1 MEQTKYEEEVQ
12 YRGYNKY
19 FVTILLGVIN
29 ILIFIYTF
37 FIPENYYFTGG
48 INYQCIIENKEYYRF
63 FTSMFLHADI
73 SHIFMNML
81 ALFTA
86 GTLVE
91 SYLGSFKTA
100 LIYFISGFGGSILSL
115 LVPDTEIMSFS
126 LGASGAIFGLLVASA
141 IIENKKAGK
150 SMIRAI
156 GFVIVYAVLTWSEGI
171 DLTAHLGGAIAGAV
185 ATLICCIGFEEDY
198 IEKKLGII
206 LGILVTL
213 VISVIAVMYIL

>member
-1 MEQTKYEEEVQ
+1 MEQMEFETEERD
-12 YRGYNKY
+12 RGYNRY

-29 ILIFIYTF
+29 IFVFIYTF
-37 FIPENYYFTGG
+37 FISEDYYYSGG
-48 INYQCIIENKEYYRF
+48 INYQCIVDNKEYYRF

-115 LVPDTEIMSFS
+115 LVPDMEVMSFS
-126 LGASGAIFGLLVASA
+126 IGASGAIFGLLVASA

-171 DLTAHLGGAIAGAV
+171 DLTGHLGGAIAGAV
-185 ATLICCIGFEEDY
+185 ATLLCSIGFEEDY
-198 IEKKLGII
+198 VEGKLGMV
-206 LGILVTL
+206 LGILLTL
-213 VISVIAVMYIL
+213 VISVIAVMYII